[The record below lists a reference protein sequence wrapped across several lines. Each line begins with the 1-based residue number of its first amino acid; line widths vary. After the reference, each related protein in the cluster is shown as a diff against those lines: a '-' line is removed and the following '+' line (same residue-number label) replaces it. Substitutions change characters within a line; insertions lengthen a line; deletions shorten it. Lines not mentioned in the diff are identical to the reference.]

1 MKALTFGSVITAMVT
16 PFHDDGKVNFQ
27 KAQELAQYLL
37 ENGSDSLVVSGTT
50 GESPTL
56 SFQEKIDLFSAVKE
70 SVNGKGYVIAGT
82 GTYSTEESV
91 ELSKAAAKAGADGL
105 MLVVPYYNKPTQEG
119 LYRHFKTVAQSTGL
133 PVILYNIPSRTSC
146 NLLPETVQRL
156 SEIENIIGIKESV
169 GNIDQ
174 LSQLRK
180 MVGNDFAIYS
190 GDDSATLPMLA
201 LGGTGVISVAA
212 HLVGKRIK
220 TMINLFKS
228 GDTKQALDLHLEL
241 FDLFKGL
248 FITTSP
254 ILIKTALN
262 MLDWNLGGLR
272 SPLSEATEK
281 EKIFMENLLKR
292 YRLK

>member
-1 MKALTFGSVITAMVT
+1 MTFGSVITAMVT

-201 LGGTGVISVAA
+201 LGGTGVISVASA
-212 HLVGKRIK
+212 
-220 TMINLFKS
+220 
-228 GDTKQALDLHLEL
+228 
-241 FDLFKGL
+241 
-248 FITTSP
+248 
-254 ILIKTALN
+254 
-262 MLDWNLGGLR
+262 
-272 SPLSEATEK
+272 
-281 EKIFMENLLKR
+281 
-292 YRLK
+292 